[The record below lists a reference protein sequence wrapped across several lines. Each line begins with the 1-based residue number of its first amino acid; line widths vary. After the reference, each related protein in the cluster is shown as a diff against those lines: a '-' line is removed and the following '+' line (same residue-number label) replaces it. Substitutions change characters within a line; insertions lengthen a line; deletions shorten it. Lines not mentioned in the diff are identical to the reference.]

1 LQREEAWENRL
12 AKIQNFYRSE
22 AEKDAE
28 KERAALLARLAK
40 ATEQIRK
47 SDARAER
54 VVVLSRR
61 GVVRGVRK

>member
-1 LQREEAWENRL
+1 LQREKAWENRL
-12 AKIQNFYRSE
+12 AKIQNFYRTE

-54 VVVLSRR
+54 VMLSRR